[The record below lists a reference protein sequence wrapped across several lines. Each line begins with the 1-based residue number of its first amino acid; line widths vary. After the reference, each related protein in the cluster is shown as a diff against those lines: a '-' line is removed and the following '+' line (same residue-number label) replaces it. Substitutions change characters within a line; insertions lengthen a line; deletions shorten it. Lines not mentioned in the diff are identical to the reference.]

1 MTTAPNTSPPKEPR
15 TPWAWTIGTFFGIG
29 LIKPG
34 PGTWASLAAAAL
46 WLIAARSAHLS
57 TVNLTFATLAGA
69 VGVTLLGIPA
79 ASVVERESGREDPG
93 HVVIDEVA
101 GQWFALAVC
110 PVEIRHAVLAFV
122 LFRLF
127 DIVKPWPARQLER
140 LHGGLGI
147 MMDDVAAGVYA
158 LVAGLVVHHW
168 W

>member
-1 MTTAPNTSPPKEPR
+1 MATLSKAVRSTR
-15 TPWAWTIGTFFGIG
+15 WAWTAGTFFGIG
-29 LIKPG
+29 LIEPG

-46 WLIAARSAHLS
+46 WFFAARAAHPTTAELAQATAIAA
-57 TVNLTFATLAGA
+57 VVATLIGIAAG
-69 VGVTLLGIPA
+69 GII
-79 ASVVERESGREDPG
+79 ERESGQEDPG
-93 HVVIDEVA
+93 FVVIDEVA

-110 PVEIRHAVLAFV
+110 PVDVPHAILAFA
-122 LFRLF
+122 LFRFF

-158 LVAGLVVHHW
+158 LVAGWIVHHW